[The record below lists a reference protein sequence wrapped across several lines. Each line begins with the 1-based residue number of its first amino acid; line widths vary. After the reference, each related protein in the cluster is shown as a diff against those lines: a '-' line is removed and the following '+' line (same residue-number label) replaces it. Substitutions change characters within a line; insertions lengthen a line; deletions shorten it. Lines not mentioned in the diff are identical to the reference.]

1 MCPLCVANMALV
13 AAGTTSS
20 GGLAALALSKF
31 HRRKG
36 TNQVR
41 GTKNETAR
49 NGIQNKD
56 ETDGSSGS
64 PCRKLSGSLRA
75 KICSREKKNS
85 LVSGTH

>member
-64 PCRKLSGSLRA
+64 RVGS
-75 KICSREKKNS
+75 
-85 LVSGTH
+85 